1 MISIVLKHILDLCS
15 TKPFF
20 LDRAIFHCI
29 NLVNSGRARDFYETV
44 VTKTV
49 TVIITVTIIATI
61 NGP

>member
-1 MISIVLKHILDLCS
+1 MLNK
-15 TKPFF
+15 TFF

-49 TVIITVTIIATI
+49 TVIITVTVIATI

>member
-15 TKPFF
+15 TIPFF
-20 LDRAIFHCI
+20 LDGAIFH
-29 NLVNSGRARDFYETV
+29 LVNSGRARDFYKTV

-49 TVIITVTIIATI
+49 TVIITVTVIATI